1 MKSHISSNNPKE
13 ETPHSNNKRGL
24 PSSQMRQ
31 PTHTSKTTSSA
42 QNSSKGVTND
52 KSNKVC
58 SECGYKF
65 PNSAVR
71 FCPECGVRRMVV

>member
-1 MKSHISSNNPKE
+1 
-13 ETPHSNNKRGL
+13 
-24 PSSQMRQ
+24 MRQ
-31 PTHTSKTTSSA
+31 PTHISKTTCYA

-65 PNSAVR
+65 PTSAVR